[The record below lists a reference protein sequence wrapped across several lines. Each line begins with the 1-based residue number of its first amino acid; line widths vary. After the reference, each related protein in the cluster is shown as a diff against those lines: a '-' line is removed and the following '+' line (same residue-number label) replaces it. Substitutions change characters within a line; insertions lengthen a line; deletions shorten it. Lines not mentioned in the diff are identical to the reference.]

1 MVSGRTVYTLYII
14 LVYSITT
21 EEFALYKYLS
31 IIIIIIIII
40 VSAQNIPKPTILQM
54 ILAITFF
61 TANFFESI

>member
-31 IIIIIIIII
+31 IIIIIII

>member
-31 IIIIIIIII
+31 IIIIIIII

>member
-21 EEFALYKYLS
+21 EEFTLYKYLS
-31 IIIIIIIII
+31 IIIIIIII